1 MAYLGSKKFNAESVA
16 SMVAFSVKRMDN
28 HQGFYKQQL
37 GLSAQEVRFEFGKQF
52 GMKGLT
58 QDNHN

>member
-37 GLSAQEVRFEFGKQF
+37 GLSAQEVRFEFDTECRGSPSQISV
-52 GMKGLT
+52 
-58 QDNHN
+58 